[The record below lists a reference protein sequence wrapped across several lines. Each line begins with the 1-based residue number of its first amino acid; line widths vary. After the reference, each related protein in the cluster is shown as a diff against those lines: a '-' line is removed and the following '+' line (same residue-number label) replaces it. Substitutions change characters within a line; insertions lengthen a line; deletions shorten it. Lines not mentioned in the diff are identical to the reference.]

1 MPIILLESPVLSVVV
16 VVAGHSGE
24 KADLISDP
32 EVESKL
38 SVEFRLWSLVLIAD
52 AVVVI
57 LKIK

>member
-1 MPIILLESPVLSVVV
+1 MVV

-24 KADLISDP
+24 EADLFADP

-52 AVVVI
+52 AKVVI
-57 LKIK
+57 LKI

>member
-1 MPIILLESPVLSVVV
+1 MTIFLLESPVLSVVV

-24 KADLISDP
+24 EADLIADP

-38 SVEFRLWSLVLIAD
+38 SVKFRLWSLVLIAD

-57 LKIK
+57 LKFK

>member
-1 MPIILLESPVLSVVV
+1 MVV

-24 KADLISDP
+24 KADLIADP

>member
-24 KADLISDP
+24 EADLISNP